1 MNTLLITGFGLLAL
15 AAIVWQTWRER
26 ERGAER
32 IPPEWTVTLG
42 RIANDQALGHHRD
55 ARRSVLLCLQKLARE
70 PADSRLASHVRISL
84 GALMARDS
92 VYPEV
97 VRAIRSACAAE
108 PAVSELA
115 QGVVST
121 SDLRELDIDD
131 LLGRE
136 AVSPNHILLGKNIT
150 DKAVLGFDDKSKK
163 MKLLSVHP
171 GVSIEEVIAST
182 GFELLIEEVETTAPP
197 AEKEIRL
204 LREVIDPMRMY
215 IK

>member
-26 ERGAER
+26 ERAADR

-84 GALMARDS
+84 AALIARDS

-115 QGVVST
+115 LCVGLRQFLIEDIRQCEEIAECFGQIRRRDQGADS
-121 SDLRELDIDD
+121 L
-131 LLGRE
+131 
-136 AVSPNHILLGKNIT
+136 
-150 DKAVLGFDDKSKK
+150 
-163 MKLLSVHP
+163 
-171 GVSIEEVIAST
+171 VIAS
-182 GFELLIEEVETTAPP
+182 FHLTT
-197 AEKEIRL
+197 
-204 LREVIDPMRMY
+204 
-215 IK
+215 